1 MTRSDAQRMAD
12 MLMAAEE
19 ITEITARGRAAYDS
33 DIALRRAVERCLEII
48 GEAAKAVSTTT
59 RAEHPGIAWSSMAK
73 IRDRLSHHYHRV
85 DQNQLWNVAT
95 TDIPEL
101 VEQLRTDKPT

>member
-1 MTRSDAQRMAD
+1 
-12 MLMAAEE
+12 
-19 ITEITARGRAAYDS
+19 
-33 DIALRRAVERCLEII
+33 
-48 GEAAKAVSTTT
+48 
-59 RAEHPGIAWSSMAK
+59 MAK

-101 VEQLRTDKPT
+101 IEQLRTDKPT